1 MKGVDGEIEDKSI
14 ETYTS
19 PRARDKEGD
28 KVIMTFEGL
37 TNAIKATQN
46 QDDTFTIRVDKSLL
60 DKKTQKNLIKIRIK
74 DSNNR
79 ENWRTF

>member
-1 MKGVDGEIEDKSI
+1 
-14 ETYTS
+14 
-19 PRARDKEGD
+19 
-28 KVIMTFEGL
+28 MTFEGL

-79 ENWRTF
+79 ENWRTFQITVDVTFEDKTEKAEKEAQEI